1 MSAYND
7 FIYLLGDLF
16 TWSFKALP
24 ALGNL
29 PNYIF
34 AVLMAS
40 GVVYWLNMQVNFSKE
55 AREKGTIE

>member
-16 TWSFKALP
+16 ALSFEILP
-24 ALGNL
+24 VLGNL
-29 PNYIF
+29 PNYLF
-34 AVLMAS
+34 ALLMAV
-40 GVVYWLNMQVNFSKE
+40 GAIYWLNMQSNYSKE